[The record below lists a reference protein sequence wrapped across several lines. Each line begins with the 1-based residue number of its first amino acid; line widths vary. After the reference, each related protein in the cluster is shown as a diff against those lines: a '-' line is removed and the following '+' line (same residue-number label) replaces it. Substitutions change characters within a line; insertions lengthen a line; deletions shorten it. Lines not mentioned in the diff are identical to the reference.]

1 MSTKIKSSNLSLNAF
16 NEIDRRITDLIDS
29 AYVNARVSTVDSA
42 QVQAIIDSAYLQG
55 IIDSDYVTSRAN
67 ANITSFALFEH
78 SNTISANYT
87 ITAGNNAITG
97 GPITIA
103 DGINVTVPDS
113 STWTI
118 L

>member
-55 IIDSDYVTSRAN
+55 IIDSDYVTSRSN
-67 ANITSFALFEH
+67 ANTTSFALFEH

-87 ITAGNNAITG
+87 ISSGNNAVAA
-97 GPITIA
+97 GPITIEN
-103 DGINVTVPDS
+103 GVSVTVPS
-113 STWTI
+113 GSRWVI
-118 L
+118 V